1 MALSLLVGALG
12 TSCADMLDDNV
23 SPDKS
28 KGITAETGLPTIV
41 YYAAQTNYDHA
52 EYYIYLS
59 QCLTT
64 TGKSATGA
72 YGYKSGWEFLTMNR
86 HPQWRRHFY
95 DIGRNVN
102 ELMTNAD
109 NVGSPNYKLIA
120 RAIRLMSTQ
129 LTTDAFGDMP
139 LSNAYKSNS
148 PTYDTQESIY
158 AWMLN
163 ILFSVLEDVYNS
175 RES

>member
-59 QCLTT
+59 HCLTT
-64 TGKSATGA
+64 TGKSATVTRSGA
-72 YGYKSGWEFLTMNR
+72 ATS
-86 HPQWRRHFY
+86 
-95 DIGRNVN
+95 
-102 ELMTNAD
+102 MTLA
-109 NVGSPNYKLIA
+109 A
-120 RAIRLMSTQ
+120 T
-129 LTTDAFGDMP
+129 
-139 LSNAYKSNS
+139 
-148 PTYDTQESIY
+148 
-158 AWMLN
+158 
-163 ILFSVLEDVYNS
+163 
-175 RES
+175 